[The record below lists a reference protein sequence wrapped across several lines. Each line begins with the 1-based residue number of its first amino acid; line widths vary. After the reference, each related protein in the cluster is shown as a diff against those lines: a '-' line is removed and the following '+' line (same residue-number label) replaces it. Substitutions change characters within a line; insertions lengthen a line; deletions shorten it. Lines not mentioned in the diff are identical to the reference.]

1 MFRNKHFNAMITKFF
16 LIVSV
21 FGILLPPA
29 AGITTSTAVAA
40 AVAVTLVS
48 YVIAD
53 LMIFPRYGNRIAVA
67 ADVVL
72 ALLISSE
79 AAWVL
84 EDAGITLVAMTLVAL
99 LIGLGEWY
107 YHKYLARL
115 IFKGRLKP

>member
-1 MFRNKHFNAMITKFF
+1 MFRNKHFNAIITKFF

-53 LMIFPRYGNRIAVA
+53 MMIFPRYGNRIAVA

>member
-1 MFRNKHFNAMITKFF
+1 MFRNKHFNAIITKFF

-53 LMIFPRYGNRIAVA
+53 LMILPRYGNRIAVA

-84 EDAGITLVAMTLVAL
+84 EDAGITPVAMTLAVL

>member
-16 LIVSV
+16 LVVSV

-99 LIGLGEWY
+99 LIGMGEWY